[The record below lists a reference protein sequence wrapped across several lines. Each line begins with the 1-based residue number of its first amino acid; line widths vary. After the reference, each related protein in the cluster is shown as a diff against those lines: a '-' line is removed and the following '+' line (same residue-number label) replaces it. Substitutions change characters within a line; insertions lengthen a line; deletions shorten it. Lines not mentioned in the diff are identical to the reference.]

1 MNISL
6 FLYEQFTAISKIY
19 IILGDK
25 DEVLS

>member
-6 FLYEQFTAISKIY
+6 FLGEQFTAISKIY

-25 DEVLS
+25 GEVLS